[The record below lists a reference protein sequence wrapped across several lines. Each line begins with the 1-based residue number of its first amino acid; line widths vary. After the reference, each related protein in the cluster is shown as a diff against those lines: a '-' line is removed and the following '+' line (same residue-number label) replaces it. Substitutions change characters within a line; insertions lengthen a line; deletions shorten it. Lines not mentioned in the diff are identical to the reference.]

1 MFNQSINL
9 KINNK
14 MKKTTL
20 IIALGMMTGAA
31 FAQKKTTTSAAVNFD
46 ATTSLDALPKAE
58 NKTVVAAIDTKAGTV
73 AFEAVVK
80 SFSFGNPMM
89 QEHFNGPKWMDSE
102 KFPKASFKGNITNLP
117 AVNFATDGNYKASI
131 EGDLTLHG
139 VTKPVKTTA
148 VITVNGGA
156 VTAKSDFTIN
166 AADYGLSDSGG
177 KVAKE
182 PKISVVAELK

>member
-1 MFNQSINL
+1 
-9 KINNK
+9 

-20 IIALGMMTGAA
+20 IIALGMMASAA
-31 FAQKKTTTSAAVNFD
+31 FAQKKTTTSASIGFD
-46 ATTSLDALPKAE
+46 ATTSLDALPKAQ
-58 NKTVVAAIDTKAGTV
+58 NKTAVAAIDTKAGTV

-89 QEHFNGPKWMDSE
+89 QEHFNSPKWMDSE
-102 KFPKASFKGNITNLP
+102 KFPKATFKGTITNLS
-117 AVNFATDGNYKASI
+117 AVNFTADGTYKANV

-139 VTKPVKTTA
+139 ITKPVKTTA
-148 VITVNGGA
+148 DITVSGGTI
-156 VTAKSDFTIN
+156 TAKSDFAIN
-166 AADYGLSDSGG
+166 SADYALGDAGG

>member
-1 MFNQSINL
+1 
-9 KINNK
+9 

-20 IIALGMMTGAA
+20 IIALGLMTSAT
-31 FAQKKTTTSAAVNFD
+31 FAQKKTTTSASINFD

-58 NKTVVAAIDTKAGTV
+58 NKTAVAAIDTKTGTV

-89 QEHFNGPKWMDSE
+89 QEHFNSPKWMDSE
-102 KFPKASFKGNITNLP
+102 KFPKATFKGNITNLS
-117 AVNFATDGNYKASI
+117 AVNFAADGTYKANV
-131 EGDLTLHG
+131 EGELTFHG

-148 VITVNGGA
+148 DIKVNGGT
-156 VTAKSDFTIN
+156 VTSKSDFTIN
-166 AADYGLSDSGG
+166 AADYALGDAGG
-177 KVAKE
+177 KVAKQ